1 MPDTVAGT
9 RSPTFNKSYTIL
21 VLMKRYDMLVRGSV
35 IITKTVYTRK
45 LRRELENKFTSQEG
59 LVERAVL
66 KPTAEEWDV
75 AASRRRTPRSRLFI
89 VSASGRGVRD
99 L

>member
-35 IITKTVYTRK
+35 IIMKLYTRK
-45 LRRELENKFTSQEG
+45 LRRELENKFTSQKAWWS
-59 LVERAVL
+59 ERY
-66 KPTAEEWDV
+66 
-75 AASRRRTPRSRLFI
+75 
-89 VSASGRGVRD
+89 
-99 L
+99 